1 MIERPIE
8 FGRLR
13 LMKCGAC
20 EHQWRV
26 TGEWLDSFD
35 QGLEVCPSCGIDCT
49 DELRP
54 DFWAASDDPA
64 CDDSEVHSFSWYHST
79 THEEWPNPQLDP
91 AGQLTEV
98 TRQRME
104 SMIGVGAVT
113 RWANTQKTKALH
125 LGTYEAAIE
134 NMLRRMRSQGD
145 ASDQFYLYRVLL
157 RGDCEIEP
165 GVSKEPT
172 NFVGDAHLADY
183 CAPGVNVLRYVN
195 VHEDPSS
202 VSLAID
208 SSAIE
213 SVQRIPI
220 PLPLDQRDARV
231 AAAASR
237 LEHAATIP
245 TPPPRTR
252 LEELGRHRPSAL
264 ALEAR
269 SLEKKIAELL
279 PLPVRHRFEFVFDE
293 GRDRA
298 DLSAFASRLFSL
310 ARLVTEPG
318 AVLNALDT
326 QTWRAL

>member
-1 MIERPIE
+1 
-8 FGRLR
+8 
-13 LMKCGAC
+13 
-20 EHQWRV
+20 
-26 TGEWLDSFD
+26 
-35 QGLEVCPSCGIDCT
+35 
-49 DELRP
+49 
-54 DFWAASDDPA
+54 
-64 CDDSEVHSFSWYHST
+64 
-79 THEEWPNPQLDP
+79 
-91 AGQLTEV
+91 
-98 TRQRME
+98 ME
-104 SMIGVGAVT
+104 SMIGVGAVA
-113 RWANTQKTKALH
+113 RWANAQKTKALH

-145 ASDQFYLYRVLL
+145 ASDQFYRYRVLL

-231 AAAASR
+231 AAAVSR

-245 TPPPRTR
+245 TLPRGQGLR
-252 LEELGRHRPSAL
+252 
-264 ALEAR
+264 
-269 SLEKKIAELL
+269 
-279 PLPVRHRFEFVFDE
+279 
-293 GRDRA
+293 
-298 DLSAFASRLFSL
+298 
-310 ARLVTEPG
+310 
-318 AVLNALDT
+318 N
-326 QTWRAL
+326 